1 MNVSLLSIE
10 IPSRPQDSGDVEPFD
25 VRVRLNE
32 AGVEHCYTMTVRPPP
47 IPGLGAELI
56 VAEAA
61 LRDRFRNDQRTL
73 SQLCRLVGQ
82 AVNTGAVHL
91 PHRLAA

>member
-32 AGVEHCYTMTVRPPP
+32 AGVEHCYTLTVRPPP

-56 VAEAA
+56 VLVPWHREKC
-61 LRDRFRNDQRTL
+61 LREFL
-73 SQLCRLVGQ
+73 SCFLEKVSCSF
-82 AVNTGAVHL
+82 
-91 PHRLAA
+91 